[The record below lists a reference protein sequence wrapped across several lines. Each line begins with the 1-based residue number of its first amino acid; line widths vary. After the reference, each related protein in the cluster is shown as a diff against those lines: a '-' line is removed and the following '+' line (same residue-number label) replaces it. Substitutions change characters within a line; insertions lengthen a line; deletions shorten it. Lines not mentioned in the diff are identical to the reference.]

1 VLSGERSGRASMR
14 AGSIRFAAGH
24 DAPRMKNTA
33 HIAHIAQIPV
43 TTIHFSM
50 SPIL

>member
-1 VLSGERSGRASMR
+1 VLSGERSGRALTR
-14 AGSIRFAAGH
+14 AGSIRFAAEH
-24 DAPRMKNTA
+24 DAPRINNTA

-43 TTIHFSM
+43 TTIHFSI